1 MFLGGSLSHGLL
13 LSRGAGPLTL
23 SSRHLSLHLSLFL
36 CIVGLRALLY
46 GLNLLQSLLLNL
58 SVGVGLVWGVLVNHN
73 LTLKFH
79 NSNPNE
85 LKYAMKHVRNLH
97 PLTI

>member
-1 MFLGGSLSHGLL
+1 MSHGLL
-13 LSRGAGPLTL
+13 LSRGARSLTL
-23 SSRHLSLHLSLFL
+23 SSRHLSLHLSLLL
-36 CIVGLRALLY
+36 CVVGLRVLFY
-46 GLNLLQSLLLNL
+46 GLDLLQSLLLNL

-85 LKYAMKHVRNLH
+85 LKYAMKHVRNLQSTT
-97 PLTI
+97 L